1 MDRKWWQMLRTIY
14 SHSHSL
20 DTGASSVDPVIINL
34 SLMSLPWLRSY
45 HTTSHVTANQFT
57 RQLVTIKYVSQSLKF
72 RKVQILV
79 RVNYKNVKIQR
90 EHQHDQFQSRKRLY
104 NHKCPFVCPS
114 ISKTPSTF
122 ISRLLSFSACF
133 LFSGFQTC
141 KYFSG
146 GTLTIGLSY
155 KIIEVSW
162 CPRHQSCVSLF
173 WRWYD
178 IFHIEPHCA
187 QSSVQQQQRTVDI
200 NTNYCQHEI

>member
-1 MDRKWWQMLRTIY
+1 MWWNEQITSSSGPQHRRGSGSIKLSLMIPIHNTSRHITDPCQGNLLSFPVIELFYQEGIMTWDHDFVLGLQIRDRPWWQMLRTIY

-57 RQLVTIKYVSQSLKF
+57 RHLVTIKYVSQSLKF

-104 NHKCPFVCPS
+104 NH
-114 ISKTPSTF
+114 
-122 ISRLLSFSACF
+122 
-133 LFSGFQTC
+133 
-141 KYFSG
+141 
-146 GTLTIGLSY
+146 
-155 KIIEVSW
+155 
-162 CPRHQSCVSLF
+162 
-173 WRWYD
+173 
-178 IFHIEPHCA
+178 
-187 QSSVQQQQRTVDI
+187 
-200 NTNYCQHEI
+200 